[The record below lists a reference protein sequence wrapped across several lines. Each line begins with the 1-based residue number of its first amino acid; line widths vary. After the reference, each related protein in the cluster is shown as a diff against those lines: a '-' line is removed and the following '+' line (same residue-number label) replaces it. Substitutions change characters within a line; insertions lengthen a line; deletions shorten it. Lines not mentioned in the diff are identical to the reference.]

1 MLLLYN
7 ISSLTASKISSECT
21 IIFEEEISLKF
32 MGALDR
38 DGIHETYIGIV
49 TKHVIIALFTV
60 YEFEFVELHILGCFF
75 NCILLSDNLLLEL
88 IY

>member
-1 MLLLYN
+1 MLLRYN

-21 IIFEEEISLKF
+21 IILTVEISLKF

-38 DGIHETYIGIV
+38 DWIHETYIGVV

-60 YEFEFVELHILGCFF
+60 NEFEFVELHILSC
-75 NCILLSDNLLLEL
+75 LLYRSFHLQYLFL
-88 IY
+88 